1 MKKSKL
7 IIATYIFCV
16 FAAMYLYGCKP
27 TQMIADKSGA
37 TLWSENCQ
45 RCHNLPPATMYNDDQ
60 WKAILTHMQVR
71 ANITKEEAT
80 KVTEF
85 LQAGN

>member
-1 MKKSKL
+1 MKKIKI
-7 IIATYIFCV
+7 IIATYIFCIL
-16 FAAMYLYGCKP
+16 AMMYLYGCK
-27 TQMIADKSGA
+27 TAQSVADKSGA

-45 RCHNLPPATMYNDDQ
+45 RCHNLPPPNMYNDDQ

-80 KVTEF
+80 KILEF
-85 LQAGN
+85 IQAGN

>member
-1 MKKSKL
+1 MKKIKL
-7 IIATYIFCV
+7 IIITCIFCE
-16 FAAMYLYGCKP
+16 FFAMYLYGCKP
-27 TQMIADKSGA
+27 SQAIADKSGT

-60 WKAILTHMQVR
+60 WKSIVTHMQIR

-80 KVTEF
+80 KIVEF
-85 LQAGN
+85 LQASN

>member
-1 MKKSKL
+1 MKKSKI
-7 IIATYIFCV
+7 IIAVYIFC
-16 FAAMYLYGCKP
+16 ALSAMYLYGCKA
-27 TQMIADKSGA
+27 TQAIADKSGA

-45 RCHNLPPATMYNDDQ
+45 RCHNLPPPTMYNDDQ

-80 KVTEF
+80 KITEF
-85 LQAGN
+85 LQSGN

>member
-1 MKKSKL
+1 MKKTKT
-7 IIATYIFCV
+7 IIAIYIFC
-16 FAAMYLYGCKP
+16 FLGGMYLYGCKAS
-27 TQMIADKSGA
+27 QAIKDKSGA

-60 WKAILTHMQVR
+60 WKAITAHMQVR

-80 KVTEF
+80 KILDF
-85 LQAGN
+85 LQSSN